1 MAVSRL
7 LPLFVLL
14 TVAAGAYDGAGQPP
28 ISRRSFPEGFIFGAS
43 SASYQVNVLSVH
55 SYVHSTCSWL
65 LAVHFRTVGL
75 SNWCIVG
82 SFSFFLNNGDAF
94 HDTPKLVN
102 DI

>member
-7 LPLFVLL
+7 LLL
-14 TVAAGAYDGAGQPP
+14 SLLLSVAAGSYDGAGQPP
-28 ISRRSFPEGFIFGAS
+28 SFPEGFIFGAS

-65 LAVHFRTVGL
+65 LSVHFRTVGL